1 MFEWEGA
8 MDEGQKTEITGK
20 RSVRVCVCGVCVHA
34 GVCGDM

>member
-8 MDEGQKTEITGK
+8 MDEGQKTEITEK
-20 RSVRVCVCGVCVHA
+20 RSVRVCVCVCVHT